1 MSTTRTR
8 GILTAAAAI
17 VLAASAIGGTA
28 AAQAAGNNG
37 QQGAAAGF
45 RQPRRNGTR
54 PWQTPSTASTGTP
67 TWQQTSKLKLNF
79 PTFHTEGIAYSQDHI
94 FLSAVQI
101 IEPTVKFPTPQ
112 NGFDRTPGKGIGHLF
127 VMDKAGNLQKDI
139 ILGEG
144 DMYHPGGIDFDG
156 TNVWVPV
163 AQYRP
168 NSSAIIYRVD
178 ANTLDVHKQFE
189 VKDHFGG
196 IVMDKQTGH
205 LVGNTWGS
213 RRFAEWDLQGK
224 QLSTWEN
231 PNYFIDYQ
239 DCQYVPNSKMLCGG
253 ITNLPQTPAA
263 GGTGAT
269 YELGGMAMIDLK
281 SRSVIRDVPF
291 QQWSTAGHVATRNPF
306 KMTADGE
313 PPHHE
318 GGPRQRRRRQRHR
331 DPHLRGHRHARQVT
345 AATKHHSECRHQP
358 PASLNTNDWIPHASS
373 STTIHPEAGRGRHRR
388 CRPGRLGT
396 DRRTGRRRRRP
407 RLRRRKTTAAPRRRS
422 STWW

>member
-8 GILTAAAAI
+8 GFLTAAASI

-28 AAQAAGNNG
+28 AAQATGNNDQHG
-37 QQGAAAGF
+37 GNDAGSSEHSEA
-45 RQPRRNGTR
+45 N
-54 PWQTPSTASTGTP
+54 TALAEAFDGVDRATA
-67 TWQQTSKLKLNF
+67 WQQTAKLKLNF
-79 PTFHTEGIAYSQDHI
+79 PTYHTEGIAFSQDRI

-101 IEPTVKFPTPQ
+101 IEPTTKFPTPQ
-112 NGFDRTPGKGIGHLF
+112 NGLDRTPGKGVGHLF

-139 ILGEG
+139 VLGEG

-178 ANTLDVHKQFE
+178 AATLDVHKQFE
-189 VKDHFGG
+189 AKDHFGG

-213 RRFAEWDLQGK
+213 RRFAEWDLLGK
-224 QLSTWEN
+224 QLATWEN
-231 PNYFIDYQ
+231 PNFFIDYQ

-263 GGTGAT
+263 GGTGAA

-281 SRSVIRDVPF
+281 SHGVTREIPF

-306 KMTADGE
+306 KMTADGDHLTLKVAPDNGE
-313 PPHHE
+313 E
-318 GGPRQRRRRQRHR
+318 GNG
-331 DPHLRGHRHARQVT
+331 T
-345 AATKHHSECRHQP
+345 EIITYEATVA
-358 PASLNTNDWIPHASS
+358 PA
-373 STTIHPEAGRGRHRR
+373 
-388 CRPGRLGT
+388 
-396 DRRTGRRRRRP
+396 
-407 RLRRRKTTAAPRRRS
+407 K
-422 STWW
+422 

>member
-17 VLAASAIGGTA
+17 VLTAAAIGGTA
-28 AAQAAGNNG
+28 AAQAAGNND
-37 QQGAAAGF
+37 QQGGGDAG
-45 RQPRRNGTR
+45 
-54 PWQTPSTASTGTP
+54 SHHVTGTALSEAFSGVDRA
-67 TWQQTSKLKLNF
+67 TAWQQTGKLKLNF
-79 PTFHTEGIAYSQDHI
+79 PTYHTEGIAFSEDHI

-101 IEPTVKFPTPQ
+101 LEPTTKLPATQ
-112 NGFDRTPGKGIGHLF
+112 DGFDRTPGKGVGHLF
-127 VMDKAGNLQKDI
+127 VMDNAGNLQKDI

-168 NSSAIIYRVD
+168 NSSAIVYRVD
-178 ANTLDVHKQFE
+178 ASSLEVHKQFE

-213 RRFAEWDLQGK
+213 RRFAEWDLRGK
-224 QLSTWEN
+224 QLSTWQN

-253 ITNLPQTPAA
+253 ITNLPQATQSGGA
-263 GGTGAT
+263 GAS

-281 SRSVIRDVPF
+281 SRSVLRDVPF
-291 QQWSTAGHVATRNPF
+291 QQWSTAGHAATRNPF
-306 KMTADGE
+306 KMTADGDHLTMRVA
-313 PPHHE
+313 PDNGDE
-318 GGPRQRRRRQRHR
+318 GNGTEI
-331 DPHLRGHRHARQVT
+331 LSYEATVT
-345 AATKHHSECRHQP
+345 
-358 PASLNTNDWIPHASS
+358 
-373 STTIHPEAGRGRHRR
+373 
-388 CRPGRLGT
+388 PGT
-396 DRRTGRRRRRP
+396 
-407 RLRRRKTTAAPRRRS
+407 
-422 STWW
+422 

>member
-8 GILTAAAAI
+8 GILTAAAI
-17 VLAASAIGGTA
+17 ILAASALGGNA
-28 AAQAAGNNG
+28 AAQAVGNNN
-37 QQGAAAGF
+37 QQDGNNADSGSHSETNAALADDFNGLD
-45 RQPRRNGTR
+45 RNTN
-54 PWQTPSTASTGTP
+54 
-67 TWQQTSKLKLNF
+67 WQQTSKLKLNF
-79 PTFHTEGIAYSQDHI
+79 PTYHTEGIAYSQDHI

-101 IEPTVKFPTPQ
+101 IEPTKKFPTPQ
-112 NGFDRTPGKGIGHLF
+112 AGFDRTPGKGIGHLF

-156 TNVWVPV
+156 TNVWIPV

-196 IVMDKQTGH
+196 IVMDKRTGH

-224 QLSTWEN
+224 QLSTWDN
-231 PNYFIDYQ
+231 PNFFIDYQ
-239 DCQYVPNSKMLCGG
+239 DCQYVPNSKMLCAG

-263 GGTGAT
+263 GGT

-281 SRSVIRDVPF
+281 SHNVIRDVPF

-306 KMTADGE
+306 KMTADGNHLTMKVA
-313 PPHHE
+313 PDNGDE
-318 GGPRQRRRRQRHR
+318 GNGTEI
-331 DPHLRGHRHARQVT
+331 LTYEATVT
-345 AATKHHSECRHQP
+345 
-358 PASLNTNDWIPHASS
+358 PA
-373 STTIHPEAGRGRHRR
+373 
-388 CRPGRLGT
+388 
-396 DRRTGRRRRRP
+396 
-407 RLRRRKTTAAPRRRS
+407 K
-422 STWW
+422 